1 MADKKYIIQAV
12 AECLDVFFLLSA
24 PEFQPMTIGEIE
36 IETNLGRSKVY
47 RMLKTLEEKNM
58 VRKRNDRWEVTPD
71 IVKIA
76 DGFRR
81 HIAKK
86 RAELEML
93 QQDYIG

>member
-1 MADKKYIIQAV
+1 MIEKQYIIQAV
-12 AECLDVFFLLSA
+12 AEALDVFFLLSG

-36 IETNLGRSKVY
+36 TESNLGRSKVY

-58 VRKRNDRWEVTPD
+58 VRKRNDRWEVAPD

-86 RAELEML
+86 RAELEKL
-93 QQDYIG
+93 QQDYTG